1 MSAYAKPSGILGSRR
16 GCVLYVI
23 DYLCIRSVLWHP
35 LARDTMRDAPL
46 VVVLV
51 NFLTVF
57 LWYDKKENATVMR
70 ISLSGRRQLHELGS
84 CPGEG
89 PDT

>member
-1 MSAYAKPSGILGSRR
+1 MSAYAELSGTLGSRR

-23 DYLCIRSVLWHP
+23 DYLCIRSLLRHL

-51 NFLTVF
+51 NF
-57 LWYDKKENATVMR
+57 
-70 ISLSGRRQLHELGS
+70 
-84 CPGEG
+84 
-89 PDT
+89 